1 MISQCDFRNWN
12 VLGKYKQTL
21 ADGNELN
28 KSGIKE
34 LRLIRSKISRY
45 RGGGTY
51 FQLSAAFKRAPEALS
66 SMKPEAK
73 IISV

>member
-45 RGGGTY
+45 RGGGKY
-51 FQLSAAFKRAPEALS
+51 FQLSAAFKRAPS

>member
-51 FQLSAAFKRAPEALS
+51 FQLRMLMSGPKALTC
-66 SMKPEAK
+66 MRPGEG
-73 IISV
+73 IIF